1 MKTLKGIII
10 VLIAGIVTAGSISR
24 LFAEEQPSTVPLDER
39 LAHKVTIAD
48 LVSYAYMNN
57 PSILAAKEAWKATVE
72 KYRLEAG
79 YPDPQFTATYFP
91 EPIETR
97 LGPQDWN
104 LNLSQA
110 IPFPGKLSKAGASH
124 LTLSHVLALGANSET
139 DQTKLSIE
147 FGCYVNRR
155 VKVELIC
162 LDRDETRMVELI
174 RKAANTGQPGDGI
187 ITVTNVNRLVK
198 IRTAAESV
206 EAL

>member
-79 YPDPQFTATYFP
+79 YPDLNSRRPIFP
-91 EPIETR
+91 NPSR
-97 LGPQDWN
+97 LG
-104 LNLSQA
+104 
-110 IPFPGKLSKAGASH
+110 
-124 LTLSHVLALGANSET
+124 LAPR
-139 DQTKLSIE
+139 I
-147 FGCYVNRR
+147 
-155 VKVELIC
+155 
-162 LDRDETRMVELI
+162 
-174 RKAANTGQPGDGI
+174 GI
-187 ITVTNVNRLVK
+187 
-198 IRTAAESV
+198 
-206 EAL
+206 